1 MNGVGSTSADS
12 SFETW
17 SIAFVWWG
25 GFVLL
30 VIGLLKLLIYGIGRY
45 RGGCVEG
52 ISSPTLKRFLSG
64 KGNRLVFGVGGLI
77 TVLAGGAFML
87 ASRGLAWLLEQTR
100 F

>member
-1 MNGVGSTSADS
+1 MIGMGAVESDS

-30 VIGLLKLLIYGIGRY
+30 VIGLLKLVIYAIGRY
-45 RGGCVEG
+45 RSGWLEG

-64 KGNRLVFGVGGLI
+64 KGNRLVFGVGGWI
-77 TVLAGGAFML
+77 TVLAGGGFML
-87 ASRGLAWLLEQTR
+87 ASRGLAWLLEQTKL
-100 F
+100 